1 MALGIILNMQDL
13 NEPKGMSSKDMELAL
28 RSIVANLQLTYK
40 YGDRIEPVAPTVHQ
54 LLCNIVRIT
63 PYLEDLITLAK
74 QNGWYREMQSYLKP
88 IEEAIEEVRK
98 ELKNG
103 NEGRSAGE

>member
-1 MALGIILNMQDL
+1 MLKSRD
-13 NEPKGMSSKDMELAL
+13 EFKGMSSKDMEQAL
-28 RSIVANLQLTYK
+28 RSVIANLQLTYK
-40 YGDRIEPVAPTVHQ
+40 YGDRIESVAPTVHQ

-74 QNGWYREMQSYLKP
+74 QSGWYHEMQSYLKP

-103 NEGRSAGE
+103 NEGRSQGE